1 MSDIP
6 DPKYDF
12 PHTKNVNS
20 RNVTHYYG
28 VYVRRLFLV
37 AGLIQLL
44 SLPYLDSFIS
54 IPLFFSTLA
63 ILVIVFFAGL
73 TNPKQRWVAN
83 LNLFTSIVG
92 LVVFEY
98 FAVTAYSNENTTMLF
113 FLINQMLALIFFF
126 SLYYSSKTI
135 RGMYLH

>member
-63 ILVIVFFAGL
+63 ILVIV
-73 TNPKQRWVAN
+73 